1 MKKMILKTIGLIA
14 LTALM
19 LFNVQLIGGT
29 SDSRISLAYL
39 ENIAFANKE
48 NDNESG
54 DCPWW
59 VPSSSCNKRVESI
72 EVICEVSSQITR
84 TFFNQSGSIVG
95 QGIVTGGILSMSW
108 GIATSAY
115 TETGGSTGSYIATKV
130 NCPTD
135 GKNYSCTEYFPC

>member
-1 MKKMILKTIGLIA
+1 MILKTIGLIA

-59 VPSSSCNKRVESI
+59 VPSGRCNKRVESI
-72 EVICEVSSQITR
+72 KVTCIQSSQVIR
-84 TFFNQSGSIVG
+84 VYMNSSGGIVG
-95 QGIVTGGILSMSW
+95 QGIVTGGIVTMTW
-108 GIATSAY
+108 GIQSNY
-115 TETGGSTGSYIATKV
+115 FNESGGSTEPYEATKV

-135 GKNYSCTEYFPC
+135 GFNYSCTPYFPC